1 MLRVVWVRDMTAN
14 AALSGAE
21 PASSAERPLEGT
33 VMRKGE
39 EC

>member
-1 MLRVVWVRDMTAN
+1 MVAN
-14 AALSGAE
+14 AALRGAE